1 MPALLINSTI
11 NMFLTISNLSSLPS
25 FSTTYKGQFLLNLFL
40 FVRVNSEKV
49 YPELRVCSGLRAF
62 TGLATM

>member
-25 FSTTYKGQFLLNLFL
+25 FSTTYKGQFLLNLFP

-49 YPELRVCSGLRAF
+49 YPELRACSGLRAC
-62 TGLATM
+62 TGLATV